1 MKNAANKTNGANMS
15 NQIKFGKAVK
25 ANNWSP
31 AFHPVLVE
39 RDGQWISIGKMEAN
53 TDEFFTND
61 GSQRTLVRYY
71 STTVNGYFLSADVR
85 IGSRYD
91 GGTIVQSAAS
101 AKAALKVQIIEALE
115 S

>member
-1 MKNAANKTNGANMS
+1 MS

-39 RDGQWISIGKMEAN
+39 RDGDWVSIGKMEAH

-61 GSQRTLVRYY
+61 GSQRTLVRSYR
-71 STTVNGYFLSADVR
+71 TMVNGFFLSADVR
-85 IGSRYD
+85 VGSRYC
-91 GGTIVQSAAS
+91 GGTIVQSAAG
-101 AKAALKVQIIEALE
+101 AKAALKVKIIEALE
-115 S
+115 A